1 MYAHYTWIRNME
13 LISQETPLQDD
24 LLSAAVHAAKR
35 HLNADICFLA
45 EFRGDLQF
53 TEKVAQEGRVCRM
66 AEGESVPFSQTYC
79 YQLMAGKIP
88 NIINDAK
95 NDPAVND
102 LDVTEAMNI
111 GGYIGV
117 PVPLSDGSIYG
128 TLCCVLHSPAE
139 WGSKDLKY
147 LSILAEI
154 VGAQV
159 EQRRRADRELASKR
173 RRVSRV
179 IRCNRLHMVYQPI
192 VELATGAIVGAESL
206 ARFDAAPNRSPDKWF
221 AEASDVGLGL
231 DLELHA
237 VAVAL
242 EGRKKLPQRAYLS
255 VNISP
260 DTLMSDQFLSGA
272 GKMDLKGVV
281 FEITEHQIVRDYEPL
296 CDAIHTLRSCGAS
309 IAIDDVG
316 AGYSGLNHILQL
328 QPDML
333 KLDLALVSGIDDDPS
348 KQALAAAVA
357 TFAARTGIQ
366 VVAEGIETAREMDAL
381 RLLGIRFGQ
390 GYHFAKPG
398 RLPFAQPPQEFYP
411 PVHKT
416 RFGYA
421 G

>member
-1 MYAHYTWIRNME
+1 ME
-13 LISQETPLQDD
+13 LISQGIPLQDD

-45 EFRGDLQF
+45 EFRGELQF
-53 TEKVAQEGRVCRM
+53 TEKVAQEGRVCKM
-66 AEGESVPFSQTYC
+66 AEGENVPFSQTYC

-95 NDPAVND
+95 NNPTVSG
-102 LDVTEAMNI
+102 LDVTNALNI

-128 TLCCVLHSPAE
+128 TLCCVLHSPAK

-159 EQRRRADRELASKR
+159 EQRRRADHVLTSKR
-173 RRVSRV
+173 RRVSHV
-179 IRCNRLHMVYQPI
+179 IRSNRLHMVYQPI
-192 VELATGAIVGAESL
+192 VELSTGDVVGAESL
-206 ARFDAAPNRSPDKWF
+206 ARFDSSPQRSPDQWF
-221 AEASDVGLGL
+221 AEASDVGLGI

-237 VAVAL
+237 VSVAL
-242 EGRKKLPQRAYLS
+242 EGRKKLPRGAYLS

-260 DTLMSDQFLSGA
+260 DTLVSDRFLAGA
-272 GKMDLKGVV
+272 GRWHLQDVV
-281 FEITEHQIVRDYEPL
+281 FEITEHQIVRDYDPL
-296 CDAIHTLRSCGAS
+296 RTAIKKLRNFGAT

-316 AGYSGLNHILQL
+316 AGYSGLNHILRL

-333 KLDLALVSGIDDDPS
+333 KLDLTLVSGIYEDPS
-348 KQALAAAVA
+348 KQALATAVA

-366 VVAEGIETAREMDAL
+366 VIAEGVETAREMDAL
-381 RLLGIRFGQ
+381 RLLGINYGQ

-398 RLPFAQPPQEFYP
+398 PLPFAQSPQELYQSSR
-411 PVHKT
+411 KT
-416 RFGYA
+416 GFGYA